1 MKDMSIKDNRKGH
14 EPTLAVEAKG
24 KGTRGGIASVHAQRF
39 DNIFSSPQT
48 MEGNFVA
55 PVFEKS
61 DEDVEF
67 LLDALADN
75 FVFNTLDEFELETL
89 VNAFENH
96 EVRGGDVIIRQGEM
110 GGHFYI
116 VYRGQVAF
124 VVDGVEVGR
133 ADPGTSFGELALLYN
148 APRAATCL
156 AIDGGVGLWR
166 VDQVTFRKLLA
177 THTIQNDNQTK
188 VVLRKV
194 PFLSDLD
201 DEFINRIAD
210 ALTTVHYEAGEIIF
224 ERGSEGS
231 VFYVIREGKVEYEH
245 KKRGIKVL
253 GPGDYFGEQA
263 IVKNEARR
271 ADATAVKDT
280 IVLALSRDV
289 FERVLG
295 PLTEVIARSNDR
307 RLLRN
312 VPLFANSDIQSF
324 EIELM
329 GALIDDVRYSAEKEI
344 LTEGEYVDVPALY
357 LVRSGVLEAFTDAG
371 ESRIIKSGS
380 YFGEDTL
387 LPDEEQKYGGK
398 GGMKQSKE
406 TVEVLEDCVLGK
418 LTLAN
423 IDSVILDLSRMGN
436 KIGGKGGKDMLQR
449 SIDIFKLERHTL
461 LGAGTFGQVWLASDK
476 KTGKA
481 YALKVQIKRELIDNH
496 QAQGVCRER
505 EVMSKI
511 DHPFIIKLVNTAQ
524 DHQSVFMLLNLVQGG
539 ELFNVMHNEERDC
552 IPESDVKFYSAGI
565 LEGLAYMH
573 RRRIIYRDLK
583 VSFLRDAP
591 TEMYETLNRFVLCLP
606 SRFFTSCVAYNSARK
621 CPDR

>member
-1 MKDMSIKDNRKGH
+1 MSIQDKKGC
-14 EPTLAVEAKG
+14 EPTLVVEVKG
-24 KGTRGGIASVHAQRF
+24 KGMTKGGYTSVHAQRF
-39 DNIFSSPQT
+39 DNIYSSPQS
-48 MEGNFVA
+48 MVGNFVA

-67 LLDALADN
+67 LLDALSDN
-75 FVFNTLDEFELETL
+75 FVFNTLDEVELETL

-96 EVRGGDVIIRQGEM
+96 EVRKGEVIIRQGDT
-110 GGHFYI
+110 GGHFY
-116 VYRGQVAF
+116 VMYRGQVAF
-124 VVDGVEVGR
+124 VVDGNEVGR
-133 ADPGTSFGELALLYN
+133 AVPGNSFGELALLYN
-148 APRAATCL
+148 APRAATCV
-156 AIDGGVGLWR
+156 AVEGGAGLWR
-166 VDQVTFRKLLA
+166 VDQATFRKLLA
-177 THTIQNDNQTK
+177 AHTIQNDNQTK

-194 PFLSDLD
+194 PFISDLD
-201 DEFINRIAD
+201 DEFIHRIAD
-210 ALTTVHYEAGEIIF
+210 ALTTVYYDAGERIF

-245 KKRGIKVL
+245 RKRGIKVL

-263 IVKNEARR
+263 IVKNEPRR

-280 IVLALSRDV
+280 IALALSRDV

-295 PLTEVIARSNDR
+295 PLSEVIARSNDR
-307 RLLRN
+307 RLLRS

-329 GALIDDVRYSAEKEI
+329 GALIDDVKYSAEKEI
-344 LTEGEYVDVPALY
+344 LTEGDYVDVPALY

-371 ESRIIKSGS
+371 ESRIIKAGS
-380 YFGEDTL
+380 FFGEDTL
-387 LPDEEQKYGGK
+387 LPDEDQKYGGK
-398 GGMKQSKE
+398 GGMKQSRE

-436 KIGGKGGKDMLQR
+436 KVEGTGGRDMLQR

-476 KTGKA
+476 KNGKA
-481 YALKVQIKRELIDNH
+481 YALKVQIKRELIDHH
-496 QAQGVCRER
+496 QAEGVCRER

-524 DHQSVFMLLNLVQGG
+524 DQQSVFMLLNLVQGG

-552 IPESDVKFYSAGI
+552 IPESEVKFYSAGI

-583 VSFLRDAP
+583 VSEIL
-591 TEMYETLNRFVLCLP
+591 
-606 SRFFTSCVAYNSARK
+606 
-621 CPDR
+621 